1 MGEWHVLLHDD
12 IPSGKHRLSF
22 HRKRRVHTDKFVV
35 EAIVK
40 VCGELVTRKSAL
52 SVAHAAHKSGG
63 EAVVLTT
70 DKATAN
76 EIRDKLA
83 LYGLS
88 VTTAPKA
95 AG

>member
-1 MGEWHVLLHDD
+1 M
-12 IPSGKHRLSF
+12 
-22 HRKRRVHTDKFVV
+22 RRAGDQ
-35 EAIVK
+35 E
-40 VCGELVTRKSAL
+40 EL